1 MWRSSATIVL
11 PAAGGKRRQS
21 RRRRLGQRAAAFA
34 LALLM
39 LPEPLAARQDD
50 AFARAL
56 ALAHEGRW
64 TAVRNIADRIS
75 DPLLADYL
83 RWRELLARGPRA
95 DFWELHRF
103 LSRRPDWPG
112 ADRLRRLAEAALPE
126 GLAPEEI
133 AALFDSRAPLTGYG
147 ALRLAEALAE
157 LGRGR
162 EVRFWVRR
170 FWPRARLDAV
180 DEERFRRRLAEWIT
194 PDLDAERVRYLL
206 WERRH
211 REALRMLPGLPPKVR
226 RLVRARLALQR
237 AEPGVDARI
246 RAVPERLRSD
256 PGLLFDRLRW
266 RLRKGRL
273 DAAAALLF
281 DPPAQPERPAAWW
294 VQRRLAIFAA
304 LERGRYALAF
314 DLAAGAR
321 PPPGRPL
328 AEARWLEGWIA
339 LRLVQRPKRAL
350 QAFRALDRAVTSPV
364 SRARAAYWAARA
376 SAALGREREA
386 RSWYR
391 KAARYPTTFYGQEAL
406 AELGADLE
414 KALLAQAQNPLS
426 AELRAREEDSRI
438 ALARRLCRQGFAEE
452 AFPFLEAAA
461 REIADGEWAVRL
473 WAELRSCGSAPAY
486 VRITRSLSAQ
496 GLLPRLF
503 AYPLVTLPEEDGVGR
518 IAERALVLALLR
530 QESSFSP
537 TALSPKGARGLGQLM
552 PDTARAAARRLG
564 LPYSEGRLRRD
575 PGYQLRL
582 ARAYFRDLRAAF
594 GGERLLAL
602 AAYNAGPGRVRRWL
616 ARYGDPRRMDPH
628 ARLDWIERLP
638 FAETRN
644 YLQRV
649 LEAEL
654 VYRFLLRH
662 RLAVI
667 PTFAVRAPAH

>member
-1 MWRSSATIVL
+1 MV
-11 PAAGGKRRQS
+11 
-21 RRRRLGQRAAAFA
+21 
-34 LALLM
+34 
-39 LPEPLAARQDD
+39 PEPLLARLDD
-50 AFARAL
+50 PFARAL

-64 TAVRNIADRIS
+64 KAVRNIADRIA

-83 RWRELLARGPRA
+83 RWRELVARGPEA
-95 DFWELHRF
+95 DFWELRRF

-112 ADRLRRLAEAALPE
+112 AERLRRLAEAALPE

-157 LGRGR
+157 LGRQR
-162 EVRFWVRR
+162 EARFWVRR

-180 DEERFRRRLAEWIT
+180 DEERFRRRLGDWIT

-206 WERRH
+206 WEQRH
-211 REALRMLPGLPPKVR
+211 REVLRMLPRLPAELR
-226 RLVRARLALQR
+226 RLARARLALQR

-281 DPPAQPERPAAWW
+281 DPPAEPVRPAAWW

-304 LERGRYALAF
+304 LERGRHALAF
-314 DLAAGAR
+314 ALAAGAR
-321 PPPGRPL
+321 PPPGRPF

-339 LRLVQRPKRAL
+339 LRLVQRPERAL
-350 QAFRALDRAVTSPV
+350 QAFTALDRAVTSPV
-364 SRARAAYWAARA
+364 SRARAAYWAGRA
-376 SAALGREREA
+376 SAALGRDREA

-414 KALLAQAQNPLS
+414 QALLEQADTAPRP
-426 AELRAREEDSRI
+426 ELRAKADDSRI

-452 AFPFLEAAA
+452 AFPFLQAAA
-461 REIADGEWAVRL
+461 REIADGQRAVGV

-486 VRITRSLSAQ
+486 VRITRSLSAR

-503 AYPLVTLPEEDGVGR
+503 AYPLVRLPEVDGPER

-537 TALSPKGARGLGQLM
+537 AALSPKGARGLGQLM
-552 PDTARAAARRLG
+552 PATARAAARRLG
-564 LPYSEGRLRRD
+564 LAYSAERLRRD

-582 ARAYFRDLRAAF
+582 ARAYFQDLRTAF

-616 ARYGDPRRMDPH
+616 RRYGDPRRMDPH